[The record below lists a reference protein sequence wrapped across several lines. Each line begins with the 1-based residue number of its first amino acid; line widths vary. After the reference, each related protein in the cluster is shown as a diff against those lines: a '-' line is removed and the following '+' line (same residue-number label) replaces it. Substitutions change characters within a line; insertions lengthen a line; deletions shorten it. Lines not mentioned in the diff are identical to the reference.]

1 MIFPLKKEK
10 PDDSQINKMFGYS
23 FFGVISGL
31 FDDKNPFLLP
41 YLHPRKLT
49 NVPWKSMVGS
59 DVFPIELVPW
69 KRGQIVSFSGRVDH
83 LVGISS
89 QHHGKTYQILVS
101 TKVRHHQST
110 KGSLQ
115 KNGWLTHSTGSRGIF
130 FGDFWGSWM
139 KRCRFVIL
147 RVFLPNRKKQL
158 ELIWFQGLVLWH
170 LLQNLVVFF
179 LQQFLTFKG
188 IWRKKHQ
195 SLMVA
200 AVLKYSAWSWVWGF
214 AWLVLLNVIEIARCI
229 HCVV

>member
-1 MIFPLKKEK
+1 MIFHLKKEK
-10 PDDSQINKMFGYS
+10 QDDSQINKMSGYS
-23 FFGVISGL
+23 FFWVISGL

-69 KRGQIVSFSGRVDH
+69 KRGRIVSFSGRVDH

-115 KNGWLTHSTGSRGIF
+115 NGWLTHPTGSRGIF
-130 FGDFWGSWM
+130 FGDFWGSWI

-147 RVFLPNRKKQL
+147 RIFFTKQEKTTGAYMVSRL
-158 ELIWFQGLVLWH
+158 GDVAFCCKIWL
-170 LLQNLVVFF
+170 VFF
-179 LQQFLTFKG
+179 SNSF
-188 IWRKKHQ
+188 
-195 SLMVA
+195 
-200 AVLKYSAWSWVWGF
+200 
-214 AWLVLLNVIEIARCI
+214 WLSRESDGKNIN
-229 HCVV
+229 HWW